1 MPDQLSIGK
10 AVLDLET
17 DQRAFDK
24 GLQQSHDKADSWG
37 KKVGTVAKAAA
48 LSLAAVGVSAIALGV
63 TFAKAA
69 AEEEASIERVAKSIQ
84 NTGVKNWRALSD
96 ETERLIKGWERT
108 TAYADNEMRD
118 ALAMLVNMTGD
129 YKQSI
134 QQLPIAMDF
143 ARGANIDLTLAAKLL
158 GKVTD
163 ENTQAL
169 KKYGITVKDGAK
181 ETDVLLAVQQK
192 FGGQAAAFAKTA
204 QGQWQILTNQIDNLK
219 EDIGAALLP
228 VFGAFVSKATEWVDE
243 LRNGPI
249 PGLIE
254 AIVGKA
260 SSIKSAAIEM
270 FGVITG
276 KSPDAGAALK
286 AIAGQEGAEKVMNA
300 LAHIRNFVRD
310 DLIPEFDKLAAAVRR
325 VVEQVILPKLHSF
338 LDKLVALTGSADL
351 LTTAITAFGVVL
363 AGVKIVEF
371 TASVVTMTQALWAKV
386 LALRAATVAALSL
399 QMAIAL
405 VVAVGILV
413 VTALVQVKET
423 VDLVRE
429 NWDTFVY
436 ALKTGKLNNIPV
448 FGFFFNIAQKVI
460 GFLETIQRL
469 WDAVS
474 GAFSGAKGPG
484 PTPTSDNPN
493 AYPAGYE
500 DYVPVYDKGTPFV
513 PHTGLAIVHRGEAV
527 IPAEQNVFGRGR
539 GSEPAG
545 VDRPIVIQVPLMVNG
560 RELAYAQASYDNDQ
574 GHRYGIGV
582 AG

>member
-1 MPDQLSIGK
+1 MADQLSIGK

-17 DQRAFDK
+17 DQSKFDK
-24 GLQQSHDKADSWG
+24 GLKDSHDKADSWG

-192 FGGQAAAFAKTA
+192 FGGQSAAFAKTA

-228 VFGAFVSKATEWVDE
+228 VFGAFVSKATEWVDG

-260 SSIKSAAIEM
+260 SSIKSAAEEM
-270 FGVITG
+270 FGVLTG
-276 KSPDAGAALK
+276 KSPDAGKALK
-286 AIAGQEGAEKVMNA
+286 EIAGKEGAEKVMNA
-300 LAHIRNFVRD
+300 LAHIRNYVRD
-310 DLIPEFDKLAAAVRR
+310 DLVPAFNELADKTKEIIDETLLPKWTSVQGVLKRVTGGALDLTSVLTGLGIVMIGMH
-325 VVEQVILPKLHSF
+325 VVEW
-338 LDKLVALTGSADL
+338 
-351 LTTAITAFGVVL
+351 TATLITA
-363 AGVKIVEF
+363 
-371 TASVVTMTQALWAKV
+371 TQALWAKV
-386 LALRAATVAALSL
+386 AAMRAGTVAAIGLQLS
-399 QMAIAL
+399 IAL
-405 VVAVGILV
+405 ILAVFVLV
-413 VTALVQVKET
+413 IAAGLQVKET
-423 VDLVRE
+423 FDLISE
-429 NWDTFVY
+429 NWDLFVY
-436 ALKTGKLNNIPV
+436 ALKTGKLNDIPV
-448 FGFFFNIAQKVI
+448 FGFFFNLAQKVI
-460 GFLETIQRL
+460 GFLETIKRL

-474 GAFSGAKGPG
+474 GAFSGAKAPEMRYDERGEPVYEGPQQPG
-484 PTPTSDNPN
+484 FARGTP
-493 AYPAGYE
+493 
-500 DYVPVYDKGTPFV
+500 YVPF
-513 PHTGLAIVHRGEAV
+513 TGPALVHRGEAV
-527 IPAEQNVFGRGR
+527 IPAALNPFTAGAGNA
-539 GSEPAG
+539 GAG
-545 VDRPIVIQVPLMVNG
+545 VDRPIVIQVPLVVNG

-582 AG
+582 NG